1 MMLDA
6 FSRVSNMLDQQFS
19 SVGRLFLSFSKMD
32 SLSGETVEQTKETIK
47 NGKMKWTN
55 DEVQDLF
62 ELLKEKPCLWD
73 IFSNEYTK
81 REVKERA
88 YEESV
93 E

>member
-1 MMLDA
+1 MLDA

-19 SVGRLFLSFSKMD
+19 SVGRFFLSFSKVD

>member
-1 MMLDA
+1 MLDA

-19 SVGRLFLSFSKMD
+19 SVGRLFLSFSKVD

-73 IFSNEYTK
+73 IFLNEYTK

>member
-47 NGKMKWTN
+47 NGKKKWTN

>member
-19 SVGRLFLSFSKMD
+19 SVGRLFLSFSKVD